1 VAYGY
6 HSKILFIDLS
16 RQLVKVLRFNEEFYK
31 VYIGGRGVAAKF
43 LIELVG
49 RDVEAFSPD
58 NALII
63 AAGPL
68 TGTSIPMSSRLH
80 FAFKSPVTHA
90 WGESSMGGSFPYF
103 FKHSGIDALIIKGR
117 SKKPVYIHVE
127 DGNAEIKNAEAFWG
141 LDTYEAEKA
150 LIEEAGGK
158 SIARAIVIGPAGENL
173 VKYAVITHGSPKLG
187 IGRGGQAAR
196 TGGGAVMG
204 SKNLKG
210 IVVVK
215 STPPP
220 VADEGKLKE
229 YVGETISNLVKSEKI
244 KNLRKY
250 GTSPMI
256 DLGHELGFLPTYYW
270 SKVTYEY
277 IEKINAESL
286 ARILRSPVACMTC
299 PAACGR
305 GVKINID
312 GEVIEVEGP
321 DYETMYSNG
330 SLCGI
335 KDIKHI
341 VLVNEYADRLGL
353 DTITFGNVYAF
364 AVEACKAGKLELPYK
379 IDYGDYRGMLKLLE
393 DIAFARGDHGKLLG
407 LGVKEV
413 SERIGFEE
421 AVHVKG
427 LEPAGYDPRGLTGMY
442 IAYATSPRGA
452 CHLRTMAYVI
462 DVRGLAGPRHK
473 LTHEKVKKI
482 IEWEDWCSMF
492 DSLVLCKFGRDY
504 YSFEEMTKALNVV
517 TGWNVDEEWVRA
529 AGHRITTLV
538 HYYNRGIHNLS
549 REHDKIPGRL
559 FKRTLDGKEPLSRS
573 EFENALKTYYE
584 MRGFNSD
591 GTMNKDVLTKLG
603 VKIGDIVL

>member
-1 VAYGY
+1 MVHGY

-16 RQLVKVLRFNEEFYK
+16 RQLIKVLRFNEEFYK
-31 VYIGGRGVAAKF
+31 VYIGGRGLAAKF

-58 NALII
+58 NVLII

-68 TGTSIPMSSRLH
+68 TGTPIPMSSRLH

-117 SKKPVYIHVE
+117 SKKPVYIHIE
-127 DGNAEIKNAEAFWG
+127 DGNAEIKSAENLWG

-173 VKYAVITHGSPKLG
+173 VKYAIITHGNPKLG

-215 STPPP
+215 SLSPP
-220 VADEGKLKE
+220 VADEGRLNE
-229 YVGETISNLVKSEKI
+229 YVRETINKLVKSEKT
-244 KNLRKY
+244 KTLRKY
-250 GTSPMI
+250 GTSSMI

-277 IEKINAESL
+277 IEKINAKSL
-286 ARILRSPVACMTC
+286 AEILRSPMACMTC

-312 GEVIEVEGP
+312 DNVIEAEGP

-330 SLCGI
+330 SLSGI
-335 KDIKHI
+335 RDIKHI

-364 AVEACKAGKLELPYK
+364 AVEAYKAGKLKLPYK
-379 IDYGDYRGMLKLLE
+379 IDYGDYHAMLRLLE
-393 DIAFARGDHGKLLG
+393 DIAFAKGDHGKLLG
-407 LGVKEV
+407 LGVKES
-413 SERIGFEE
+413 SEKIGFKEV
-421 AVHVKG
+421 VHVKG
-427 LEPAGYDPRGLTGMY
+427 LEPPGYDPRGLRSMY

-462 DVRGLAGPRHK
+462 DIRGLGGPRHM
-473 LTHEKVKKI
+473 LTPGKIKKI

-492 DSLVLCKFGRDY
+492 DSLLLCKFGRDF
-504 YSFEEMTKALNVV
+504 YSFKEMTKALNAV
-517 TGWNVDEEWVRA
+517 TGWNVDEKWVRT

-538 HYYNRGIHNLS
+538 HYYNRGIHNLA
-549 REHDKIPGRL
+549 RNYDVIPSKL
-559 FKRTLDGKEPLSRS
+559 FKRSIDGKEPITKS

-584 MRGFNSD
+584 MRGFNAD
-591 GTMNKDVLTKLG
+591 GTMNEDMLLKLG
-603 VKIGDIVL
+603 LKIGDIDL